1 MVPKFCESL
10 FFKIGSMPS
19 GSNAPSAAASP
30 IVIST
35 GGSGSARGTGAGG
48 KRTFTVAIGHDWG
61 AHNYL

>member
-1 MVPKFCESL
+1 
-10 FFKIGSMPS
+10 MPS
-19 GSNAPSAAASP
+19 GSSAPSAAASP

-35 GGSGSARGTGAGG
+35 GGSGSAGGSGAGG